1 MTHEQKGRIMCIFCA
16 IAEGQIPSKK
26 ILENDKFLAFYDI
39 NPQTKVHALV
49 IPKEH
54 SKDFNDV
61 SPEVMA
67 EMTTFIHE
75 VVTKLGIKE
84 SGYRMIT
91 NIGVDGGQEVP
102 HLHFHILAGEKLGK
116 LV

>member
-1 MTHEQKGRIMCIFCA
+1 MCIFCA
-16 IAEGQIPSKK
+16 IAEGKIPSKK

-54 SKDFNDV
+54 FVDFNDV
-61 SPEVMA
+61 TPSVMA
-67 EMTTFIHE
+67 EMTAFIQE
-75 VVTKLGIKE
+75 VVQTLGVKE

>member
-1 MTHEQKGRIMCIFCA
+1 MCIFCA

>member
-1 MTHEQKGRIMCIFCA
+1 MCIFCA
-16 IAEGQIPSKK
+16 IGEAKIPSKK
-26 ILENDKFLAFYDI
+26 ILENDNFLAFYDI
-39 NPQTKVHALV
+39 NPQTKIHALV

-54 SKDFNDV
+54 FKDFNNA
-61 SPEVMA
+61 SAAIMA
-67 EMTTFIHE
+67 EMTIFIQE
-75 VVTKLGIKE
+75 VVTALNVKE
-84 SGYRMIT
+84 SGYRIIS

>member
-1 MTHEQKGRIMCIFCA
+1 MCIFCA
-16 IAEGQIPSKK
+16 ISEGKIPSKK

-39 NPQTKVHALV
+39 NPQTKIHALV

-54 SKDFNDV
+54 FKDFNDV
-61 SPEVMA
+61 SSVIMA
-67 EMTTFIHE
+67 EMTTFIQD
-75 VVTKLGIKE
+75 VVSALNIKS
-84 SGYRMIT
+84 SGYRMISNT
-91 NIGVDGGQEVP
+91 GVDGGQEVP

>member
-1 MTHEQKGRIMCIFCA
+1 MCVFCA
-16 IAEGQIPSKK
+16 IAEGKIPSKK

-39 NPQTKVHALV
+39 NPQAKVHALV

-54 SKDFNDV
+54 FKDFNNV
-61 SPEVMA
+61 TPSVMA
-67 EMTTFIHE
+67 EMTTFMQE
-75 VVTKLGIKE
+75 VVSVLGVKN

-102 HLHFHILAGEKLGK
+102 HIHFHILAGEKLGK

>member
-1 MTHEQKGRIMCIFCA
+1 MCIFCA
-16 IAEGQIPSKK
+16 IAEGKIPSKK

-39 NPQTKVHALV
+39 NPQSKVHALV

-54 SKDFNDV
+54 FKDFNDV
-61 SPEVMA
+61 TASAMA
-67 EMTTFIHE
+67 EMTTFMQQ
-75 VVTKLGIKE
+75 VVSVLGVKN

-102 HLHFHILAGEKLGK
+102 HIHFHILAGEKLGK